1 MKQLLKNILISI
13 EDIKNLKKLTPDN
26 DITMEEI
33 LDKYQDVR
41 LDSLMLSY

>member
-26 DITMEEI
+26 DITIEDI
-33 LDKYQDVR
+33 LDKYQDVK
-41 LDSLMLSY
+41 LDSLILSY